1 MGGPRGGIDGAGC
14 MGKPPGMGPPRGI
27 DGGALNMDRIASF
40 DAGGGAGCG
49 GGAAGALVANAS
61 KLDDGAAR
69 VACVPKASKGAC
81 CCGGAWPKAA
91 KAGSAAGAGASKDN
105 KSGAGAAG
113 CRGRARRERCERSLV
128 V

>member
-27 DGGALNMDRIASF
+27 DGGALNMERIASF

-49 GGAAGALVANAS
+49 GGAAGALANAS
-61 KLDDGAAR
+61 KDEEGAAR

-81 CCGGAWPKAA
+81 CCGGA
-91 KAGSAAGAGASKDN
+91 
-105 KSGAGAAG
+105 
-113 CRGRARRERCERSLV
+113 
-128 V
+128 